1 LTGRQRSSERVSVPE
16 PIPCQRHL
24 FDLPADVAYLNC
36 AYMSPLLKRAAE
48 VGAAAIA
55 RKCQPWRIRAEDFF
69 SESERARALFAR
81 LLGAGADDIALVPA
95 ASYGLAVAAANL
107 PVGARRRILVLAE
120 QFPSNVYTWRT
131 LAAQSGAEVVTVAR
145 AADGDWTRAVLARL
159 DQRVAITAVPHCHWI
174 DGGLLDLAAIGAR
187 CRDVGSALVVD
198 ATQSLGALPLDLA
211 AVRPDYLVC
220 PGYKWLLGPYSLGY
234 LYVAPAR
241 QDGRPLEQN
250 WIARAGSEDFARLID
265 YQQLYQP
272 GARRFDVGERSNF
285 ALLPV
290 SIVGLEQLLA
300 WGTGRIAATLA
311 AMTMMIAERAA
322 GLGLR
327 AAPTHLR
334 AGHYL
339 GLRFPHGA
347 PEGLPERLAAEQV
360 HVSMRG
366 DSLRVTPHLY
376 NDDGDI
382 ERLFAVLEAVL

>member
-1 LTGRQRSSERVSVPE
+1 MSP

-48 VGAAAIA
+48 VGAEAIA
-55 RKCQPWRIRAEDFF
+55 RKCRPWRIRAEDFF
-69 SESERARALFAR
+69 SESERARALFAE
-81 LLGAGADDIALVPA
+81 LLGASADDIALMPA

-107 PVGARRRILVLAE
+107 PARAGQRILVLAE
-120 QFPSNVYTWRT
+120 QFPSNVYTWRA
-131 LAAQSGAEVVTVAR
+131 LAARSGTEVVTIER
-145 AADGDWTRAVLARL
+145 PADGDWTRALLSRL
-159 DQRVAITAVPHCHWI
+159 DERVAITAVPHCHWI

-187 CRDVGSALVVD
+187 CREVGSALVVD

-234 LYVAPAR
+234 LYVPPAHR
-241 QDGRPLEQN
+241 DGRPLEQN

-265 YQQLYQP
+265 YQDRYQP

-311 AMTMMIAERAA
+311 AMTTTIAERAA
-322 GLGLR
+322 DLGLR
-327 AAPTHLR
+327 AAPTNLR

-339 GLRFPHGA
+339 GLRFPERA
-347 PEGLPERLAAEQV
+347 PDRLPERLAEEQV
-360 HVSMRG
+360 HLSVRG

-376 NDDGDI
+376 NDDGDV
-382 ERLFAVLEAVL
+382 ERLFAVLEAAL